1 MAIVY
6 KFGNDLTAQAVIDL
20 LNASTLGVRRPVDA
34 PLIISRM
41 IAEANLVVTAWDNER
56 LIGLARTLTDFAYVG
71 YLSDLAVH
79 VDYQLQGIGVELIS
93 HTRSK
98 MGPRSTLVL
107 LAAPKA
113 EGYYPKIGFTKH
125 NSAWILK
132 AGDPLRR

>member
-6 KFGNDLTAQAVIDL
+6 KFGNDLNVQTVIDL
-20 LNASTLGVRRPVDA
+20 LNVSTLGERRPVDD
-34 PLIISRM
+34 PSIISRM
-41 IAEANLVVTAWDNER
+41 IAEANLVVTAWDDDR
-56 LIGLARTLTDFAYVG
+56 LIGFARTLTDFVYVG

-79 VDYQLQGIGVELIS
+79 VDYQKQGIGVELIS

-98 MGPRSTLVL
+98 MGPRSALVL

-125 NSAWILK
+125 NS
-132 AGDPLRR
+132 